1 MGAAGRN
8 SGPPWPAGSDPRGG
22 RPKPSLAPARPLSSH
37 LTGGQDRTGQVVRR
51 GRRDRR
57 GAQETGLWK
66 RVARFCRGE
75 SVRGQRPVGSSSRTE
90 ASTAG
95 LGGSDPASLA
105 RGLRLWTEAI
115 PAQSCGRDTDSGHW
129 PACPEET
136 VAQGTNMRKEEAV
149 AQWPRYR
156 ASWPPPGLSKGR
168 ACPHCAARPTR
179 SLALP
184 EGDWWLN
191 L

>member
-1 MGAAGRN
+1 M
-8 SGPPWPAGSDPRGG
+8 
-22 RPKPSLAPARPLSSH
+22 
-37 LTGGQDRTGQVVRR
+37 
-51 GRRDRR
+51 
-57 GAQETGLWK
+57 
-66 RVARFCRGE
+66 
-75 SVRGQRPVGSSSRTE
+75 
-90 ASTAG
+90 
-95 LGGSDPASLA
+95 
-105 RGLRLWTEAI
+105 
-115 PAQSCGRDTDSGHW
+115 
-129 PACPEET
+129 
-136 VAQGTNMRKEEAV
+136 AQGTNMRKEEAV